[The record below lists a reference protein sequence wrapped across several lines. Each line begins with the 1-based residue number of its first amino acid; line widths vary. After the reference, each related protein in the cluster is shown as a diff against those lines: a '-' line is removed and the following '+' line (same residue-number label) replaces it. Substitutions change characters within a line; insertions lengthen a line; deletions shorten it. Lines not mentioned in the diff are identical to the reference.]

1 MGLRVPESLGKII
14 RKMARLGTG
23 LPSNLYSGGA
33 VSLDESPFVNYYLQT
48 QQRQQAQDDAM
59 YKYFG
64 DLNKNLSPTGM
75 HSNDIPAL
83 MEKKNAWQQYAIDHK
98 KEIARPS
105 LDKGKA
111 YQQYMGMYNDMQG
124 HIAESREKVKAL
136 NGVASVY
143 KDPAKRALLTEKT
156 LTDIANGE
164 KPINDPTYQRID
176 PTALNYNPKP
186 FGLQEQ
192 GQLTALLG
200 KYKGNESIDSI
211 TPIPGTNQE
220 RVKYKTQFT
229 PDQLNG
235 LKSVGTSLYHNNPSF
250 KQLVDQEADPLSN
263 NYAPLNEIFKQHYGR
278 DIQSPEDMATAH
290 VLSIHPNKTG
300 RESIRNKTVNP
311 LDLIKARED
320 SNLRQF
326 FAKQGYKESKANELG
341 DAVNKDYDSL
351 MAEAEKHP
359 RPIYKK
365 DGTTEISYSIPV
377 TEETKKMFAYKD
389 EKGHLVYPEEIRVN
403 QDKKAITPIYYKGT
417 ATPGGT
423 VAIDE
428 ENSKPVSSDEF
439 KLKRAKQL
447 FGQKANIKAVMNGST
462 TQQPTSKPAKD
473 PLKLF

>member
-1 MGLRVPESLGKII
+1 
-14 RKMARLGTG
+14 MARSGTG

-48 QQRQQAQDDAM
+48 QQRKQAQDDSM

-64 DLNKNLSPTGM
+64 DLQKNLSPTGM

-83 MEKKNAWQQYAIDHK
+83 MDKKNAWQQYAIDHK

-111 YQQYMGMYNDMQG
+111 YQQYMGMFNDMQG
-124 HIAESREKVKAL
+124 HIAESREKVKGL
-136 NGVASVY
+136 NSVASIY
-143 KDPAKRALLTEKT
+143 KDPAKRGLLTEKT
-156 LTDIANGE
+156 LADIQNGE
-164 KPINDPTYQRID
+164 KPINDPSYQRVD

-200 KYKGNESIDSI
+200 KYKGNESIDSV
-211 TPIPGTNQE
+211 TPIPNTNQE

-235 LKSVGTSLYHNNPSF
+235 MKNMAGSLYHNNPSF
-250 KQLVDQEADPLSN
+250 KQMVDQEADPLSN
-263 NYAPLNEIFKQHYGR
+263 NYTPLNETFKEHYGR
-278 DIQSPEDMATAH
+278 DIASPEDMAAAH

-300 RESIRNKTVNP
+300 RESIRNKSVNP
-311 LDLIKARED
+311 LDLIAAREN

-326 FAKQGYKESKANELG
+326 FAKQGYKQGKANELG
-341 DAVNKDYDSL
+341 DAVNKNFDNLFTS
-351 MAEAEKHP
+351 AKEHP
-359 RPIYKK
+359 RPIYHT
-365 DGTTEISYSIPV
+365 DGTTSNTYSIPV

-389 EKGHLVYPEEIRVN
+389 EKGHPVSPEELRFSEDGKTV
-403 QDKKAITPIYYKGT
+403 TPIYYKGA
-417 ATPGGT
+417 ATPGGK
-423 VAIDE
+423 VGIDDQA
-428 ENSKPVSSDEF
+428 SKPVSSDEF
-439 KLKRAKQL
+439 KLRLGKQL
-447 FGQKANIKAVMNGST
+447 FGQKANVKAVMNGT
-462 TQQPTSKPAKD
+462 TTPSAGTKPTKD

>member
-1 MGLRVPESLGKII
+1 
-14 RKMARLGTG
+14 MARSGVG

-48 QQRQQAQDDAM
+48 KQRKEAQEDAL

-64 DLNKNLSPTGM
+64 DLNKNLSPAGM
-75 HSNDIPAL
+75 HSNDIGPL

-111 YQQYMGMYNDMQG
+111 YQQYMGMYNDMQA
-124 HIAESREKVKAL
+124 HVAESKEKVKGL
-136 NGVASVY
+136 GTIASVY

-156 LTDIANGE
+156 ISDIQAGELPITDPGY
-164 KPINDPTYQRID
+164 KRID

-200 KYKGNESIDSI
+200 KYKGNESIDSVN
-211 TPIPGTNQE
+211 PIPGTNQE
-220 RVKYKTQFT
+220 RVKYKTTFT

-235 LKSVGTSLYHNNPSF
+235 LKSIGGSLYHNNPSF

-263 NYAPLNEIFKQHYGR
+263 NYTPLNDTFKQHYGR

-300 RESIRNKTVNP
+300 RESIRNQSINP
-311 LDLIKARED
+311 LDLIAAREKSD
-320 SNLRQF
+320 LNKF
-326 FAKQGYKESKANELG
+326 FIKQGYKEGKANELG
-341 DAVNKDYDSL
+341 DAVNKNFDNLFNS
-351 MAEAEKHP
+351 AKEHP
-359 RPIYKK
+359 RPIYHPN
-365 DGTTEISYSIPV
+365 GTTSNSYSIPAS
-377 TEETKKMFAYKD
+377 EEMKKMFSYKD
-389 EKGHLVYPEEIRVN
+389 EKGHPVAPEELRFSEDGKTV
-403 QDKKAITPIYYKGT
+403 TPIYYKGAAT
-417 ATPGGT
+417 AGGK
-423 VAIDE
+423 VGIDDQT
-428 ENSKPVSSDEF
+428 SKPVSSEEF
-439 KLKRAKQL
+439 KLRLGKQL
-447 FGQKANIKAVMNGST
+447 FGQKANIKAVMGGGSLA
-462 TQQPTSKPAKD
+462 PKPAKD